1 MRYDLHPRRAGA
13 RIALEDST
21 GHGRP
26 VQLAL
31 DEIGV
36 PLHEVTF
43 VVVDLETT
51 GGSPSSSEITEIG
64 AVKIRGGEVLG
75 EFGTL
80 VNPGVAIP
88 PTITVLTGI
97 TTAMVLSAPPITEV
111 LPAFLEFSRGAV
123 LVAHNAGFDV
133 GFLKANAARM
143 DLAWPRPAVVDTVKL
158 ARRVVTRDEVP
169 NHRLAS
175 LAKLFGATT
184 TPNHRALADARATV
198 DVLHGLLS
206 RMASLGV
213 THLEDLATAA
223 DPVPPAR
230 RRRATLADHL
240 PRSPGVYQF
249 IGPAD
254 EVLYVGT
261 ATDLRTR
268 VRQYFTASEK
278 RRRIGEMVDL
288 AVEVRGIPC
297 GTRLEAQV
305 RELRL
310 IAAQDPPYNRR
321 SRRPDRLPWVR
332 LTDEPH
338 PRLSIVRDVPVGAVA
353 VGPFAS
359 HAAAQ
364 LAVEAVQQAIP
375 LRQCTRKLPIT
386 PREGAA
392 SCMLAEIGRCSAPC
406 VDAGAAAT
414 YAGIASAAAD
424 ALTGRSR
431 AVLASAAEEIERL
444 AGLERFEEAAGRRD
458 RAETFGRALGRG
470 LRLQHLQ
477 EAGEVVAARA
487 WQGGW
492 EIVLIRHGRF
502 AGTAVSRRGLDPLP
516 LVDELRRSG
525 EAVLEPDRP
534 GGAASTEETEL
545 LASWLGTPGTRL
557 IAFEHPSGQG
567 WSVQVAAAPTD
578 LHTWVTVRRQE
589 RDALGPLRSPD
600 LIGPASD
607 RAAEP
612 GTQSSWTG

>member
-1 MRYDLHPRRAGA
+1 MGLDLGQARPPAA
-13 RIALEDST
+13 RIRLGDEPGA
-21 GHGRP
+21 GPRP

-64 AVKIRGGEVLG
+64 AVKVRGGEVLG
-75 EFGTL
+75 EFATL

-97 TTAMVLSAPPITEV
+97 TTAMVISAPRIQEV
-111 LPAFLEFSRGAV
+111 LPSFLEFAHGAV

-143 DLAWPRPAVVDTVKL
+143 DLAWPRPAVVDTVRL
-158 ARRVVTRDEVP
+158 ARRVVTRDEAP
-169 NHRLAS
+169 NHKLHTLARLFAS
-175 LAKLFGATT
+175 AT
-184 TPNHRALADARATV
+184 TPNHRALQDARATV

-213 THLEDLATAA
+213 SHLEDLATAS

-230 RRRATLADHL
+230 RRRSTLADHL

-249 IGPAD
+249 IGPGG

-261 ATDLRTR
+261 ATDLRRR

-288 AVEVRGIPC
+288 ATEVRGIPC
-297 GTRLEAQV
+297 ATRLEAQV

-310 IAAQDPPYNRR
+310 IAEHDPPYNRR

-338 PRLSIVRDVPVGAVA
+338 PRLSIVREVPAGAVA

-359 HAAAQ
+359 RAAAQ

-375 LRQCTRKLPIT
+375 LRQCTRRLPII
-386 PREGAA
+386 PRSGGAD
-392 SCMLAEIGRCSAPC
+392 CMLAGIGRCSAPC
-406 VDAGAAAT
+406 VDRGAAAG
-414 YAGIASAAAD
+414 YAEIAARAEA
-424 ALTGRSR
+424 ALTGRTDEVVGT
-431 AVLASAAEEIERL
+431 AVEHIDRLVAEQRY
-444 AGLERFEEAAGRRD
+444 EEAAACRD
-458 RAETFGRALGRG
+458 RAESFSRTVGRG
-470 LRLQHLQ
+470 LRLAEVQGARQ
-477 EAGEVVAARA
+477 IMAAQAAG
-487 WQGGW
+487 GGW
-492 EIVLIRHGRF
+492 ELVLVRHGRF
-502 AGTAVSRRGLDPLP
+502 AGTAISPRGTDPMAVVSHLYAT
-516 LVDELRRSG
+516 G
-525 EAVLEPDRP
+525 EAVPEPERP

-545 LASWLGTPGTRL
+545 LADWLGRAGTRL
-557 IAFEHPSGQG
+557 IAFEHADTAG
-567 WSVQVAAAPTD
+567 WSVPVAAAPAGLAD
-578 LHTWVTVRRQE
+578 RIRARRTPAVG
-589 RDALGPLRSPD
+589 RLSP
-600 LIGPASD
+600 
-607 RAAEP
+607 
-612 GTQSSWTG
+612 TG